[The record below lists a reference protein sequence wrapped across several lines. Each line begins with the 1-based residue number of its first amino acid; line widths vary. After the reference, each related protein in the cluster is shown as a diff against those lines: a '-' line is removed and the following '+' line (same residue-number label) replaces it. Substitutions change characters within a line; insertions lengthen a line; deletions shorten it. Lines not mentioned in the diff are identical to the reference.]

1 MAPLP
6 APLRRSLAWDQGQE
20 MAVHGEIALALGR
33 PVFFGD
39 KAKGVAA
46 VQQRNTDGLLRQYFP
61 KGTDLRVHSP
71 DQLGRWPPSS

>member
-46 VQQRNTDGLLRQYFP
+46 VQQRNN
-61 KGTDLRVHSP
+61 
-71 DQLGRWPPSS
+71 RWAAAPVLPEGHRPARA